1 MTGTKAVIGKRT
13 FLRWLGI
20 VSGLVVLGIVIL
32 ALLLPWIAVSI
43 SYPALTIDVSR
54 FLRGKVAG
62 LVTNTTIRVEF
73 DLRKGQ
79 VGSYDI
85 RARGRLLDWPFSAQA
100 NVRPR
105 WRWLGLDL
113 SGEAEAWLNDTAWSL
128 RAEFDAS
135 SSGAWR
141 AAIDIPETAISDRDP
156 VVGALVARWPMPAVS
171 NLVFDGSFG
180 LKAEGERTNAHHVV
194 TWSALGRLKD
204 LNATCALKNM
214 PVQIANLRMGFGASG
229 IANHVDVRP
238 MFPRTDALVING
250 CMLTN
255 AFASVRATET
265 AYLVTEAG
273 AGCCGGELKLYS
285 FFLDPKK
292 LNAGVTLFVDAVD
305 AGDVLRLLK
314 GFNGEAT
321 GKLYGKIPLHLK
333 NGESLRLQSAY
344 LHSAPGEIGT
354 LKVFDPKP
362 VVENLALGG
371 VPEATRANVAKALAD
386 LSYSV
391 MKINLR
397 PEGDNS
403 MALTIRLAGSATHNG
418 VTVPVSFEVTF
429 HGDVEQLVNTGLK
442 TALRKK

>member
-1 MTGTKAVIGKRT
+1 MGYGFAV
-13 FLRWLGI
+13 LVLA
-20 VSGLVVLGIVIL
+20 GLVLAALTPWLIVTI
-32 ALLLPWIAVSI
+32 P
-43 SYPALTIDVSR
+43 YPALTLDVSR
-54 FLRGKVAG
+54 FLGGKVAG
-62 LVTNTTIRVEF
+62 LVTNKTVRVEF
-73 DLRKGQ
+73 DIRKGQ

-105 WRWLGLDL
+105 LRWLGLDV
-113 SGEAEAWLNDTAWSL
+113 SGEADAWLNDTPWSL
-128 RAEFDAS
+128 RTEFDAS

-141 AAIDIPETAISDRDP
+141 ATIDVPETEISERDA
-156 VVGALVARWPMPAVS
+156 VAGALVARWPMPAVS
-171 NLVFDGSFG
+171 NLVFGGMFS
-180 LKAEGERTNAHHVV
+180 LKAEGERTNAYHVAR
-194 TWSALGRLKD
+194 WSALGRLKN
-204 LNATCALKNM
+204 LNASCIVKKM
-214 PVQIANLRMGFGASG
+214 PVEIANLQMGFGASG
-229 IANHVDVRP
+229 IANHVDVKP
-238 MFPRTDALVING
+238 MFPRTDAIVING
-250 CMLTN
+250 CVLTN

-285 FFLDPKK
+285 FFLDPKR
-292 LNAGVTLFVDAVD
+292 LNVGVTLFVDGVD

-314 GFNGEAT
+314 GFNGEAS

-333 NGESLRLQSAY
+333 NGEELRLRSAY
-344 LHSAPGEIGT
+344 LHSAPGETGT

-371 VPEATRANVAKALAD
+371 VPEATRDNVAKALAD

-391 MKINLR
+391 MKISLQ
-397 PEGDNS
+397 PEEENS
-403 MALTIRLAGSATHNG
+403 MALTIRLVGSATHNG

-429 HGDVEQLVNTGLK
+429 HGDVEQLINTGLK